1 MWAII
6 MPASL
11 APAIAMLFYLER
23 KAQKFGIVNIAS
35 SKQDRRNATVLARE
49 KGEIFEGGRGVAQA
63 APRQPWL
70 AQVKRGLVEI
80 DAFGLLL
87 MGFGWCLLL
96 LPFALKSGAE
106 NGWKNPSL
114 IASEYSSA

>member
-23 KAQKFGIVNIAS
+23 KAQQSGVVNIAS
-35 SKQDRRNATVLARE
+35 SKRARREAQALAQE
-49 KGEIFEGGRGVAQA
+49 KGETFEGGRCVAQA
-63 APRQPWL
+63 ALRQPWWS
-70 AQVKRGLVEI
+70 QVKQGLVEI
-80 DAFGLLL
+80 DAFGLVL

-114 IASEYSSA
+114 IASE